1 MAVLFPNYILIL
13 DAELA
18 WVIITHC
25 IAHIRIGQ
33 PLTYTCIEPGDGTC
47 AEALGSLDYDSSSE
61 GVSPYLNSI
70 VSSRYIG
77 NVDASPKAECL

>member
-1 MAVLFPNYILIL
+1 VAVLFPNYILIL

-25 IAHIRIGQ
+25 I
-33 PLTYTCIEPGDGTC
+33 
-47 AEALGSLDYDSSSE
+47 ALGSLDYDSSSE